1 MRLIDADAFI
11 RFLAEQ
17 RVKNTGMFTKGV
29 NKALNVAISALKNQQ
44 ITPTVDAVPVVRF
57 QEREKAVVKL
67 RKKWQDAEMFICTMC
82 GHFDHNIV
90 GNIVYGNK
98 DCGEIVGYPCCKKFT
113 PWIPCSERMPE
124 MNDNYIC
131 VCRYGDNNKN
141 YVSTLFFYATD
152 PNPHFQGEGYC
163 GLKVTHWMPLPEPP
177 KEEQNEQ

>member
-29 NKALNVAISALKNQQ
+29 NKALNIAISALKNQQ

-57 QEREKAVVKL
+57 QEREKAVVQL

-98 DCGEIVGYPCCKKFT
+98 NCGEIVGYPCCKKFT
-113 PWIPCSERMPE
+113 PWIPVSERLP
-124 MNDNYIC
+124 NDGEFVLTY
-131 VCRYGDNNKN
+131 KN
-141 YVSTLFFYATD
+141 GQFEVQEYEKRRNGWISGGWFWSLCT
-152 PNPHFQGEGYC
+152 
-163 GLKVTHWMPLPEPP
+163 VTHWMPMPELPEG
-177 KEEQNEQ
+177 